1 MSVRIKIKKGFD
13 IKLAGA
19 AQLKTVETPN
29 IQTFAVKPADFLG
42 LGRIKLNVQVG
53 DTVKAG
59 SILFTDKNNDQIAI
73 AAPVSGEI
81 VEINRGEK
89 RKVLEIKILA
99 DKVIEFLD
107 FGKVAPND
115 IPAMPKENLL
125 DVLLRSGTW
134 VQILQRPFAIIA
146 DPATTPQAIYISGF
160 DSHPLAPEYGYTFKS
175 NEHYFQAGVTA
186 LSKLTSGKVH
196 LTIHADKEVN
206 AMYANAKGVQLNK
219 ISGPHPAGNVGVQI
233 HHIKPLNKG
242 DLVWT
247 ITPQG
252 VIMIGKLL
260 IEGIHDTSKLVALT
274 GSELKQP
281 AYVKLHAGAALKPVV
296 EYAIKHP
303 NVRIVSG
310 NVLTGEAV
318 GMAGHLGY
326 YHQQVTVLPEGN
338 YQEFLGW
345 ILPSAKKLSF
355 QRAFGLLSFLNPS
368 TKEYV
373 LDTNTHGEERAI
385 VQTGVFEKVLPMDI
399 YPLQLLKAIL
409 AKDYAEMEALG
420 IYEIAE
426 EDFALCEFVDVS
438 KNDIQNIVREG
449 IDLMINS

>member
-1 MSVRIKIKKGFD
+1 
-13 IKLAGA
+13 
-19 AQLKTVETPN
+19 
-29 IQTFAVKPADFLG
+29 
-42 LGRIKLNVQVG
+42 
-53 DTVKAG
+53 VKAG

-73 AAPVSGEI
+73 TAPVSGEV

-89 RKVLEIKILA
+89 RKVLDIKILA
-99 DKVIEFLD
+99 DQTVEFID
-107 FGKVAPND
+107 FGKVSLGDLA
-115 IPAMPKENLL
+115 AMPKEALL
-125 DVLLRSGTW
+125 EVLLRSGAW
-134 VQILQRPFAIIA
+134 VQLLQRPFAVLA
-146 DPATTPQAIYISGF
+146 NPATSPQAIYISGF
-160 DSHPLAPEYGYTFKS
+160 DSHPLAPDYGFTLKGS
-175 NEHYFQAGVTA
+175 EHYFQAGITA

-196 LTIHADKEVN
+196 LTINADHEAN
-206 AMYANAKGVQLNK
+206 AMYANVKGVQLNK

-247 ITPQG
+247 TTPLG
-252 VIMIGKLL
+252 VILIGKLL
-260 IEGIHDTSKLVALT
+260 LEGKYDTSRLVALT

-281 AYVKLHAGAALKPVV
+281 QYIKLYAGASLKPIV
-296 EYAIKHP
+296 EPAIKQS

-310 NVLTGEAV
+310 NALTGEAV
-318 GMAGHLGY
+318 GIDGYLGY
-326 YHQQVTVLPEGN
+326 YHQQITVLPEGN

-345 ILPSAKKLSF
+345 ILPSTKKLSF
-355 QRAFGLLSFLNPS
+355 QRAFGLLSFLNP
-368 TKEYV
+368 TAKEYV

-420 IYEIAE
+420 IYEVAE

-449 IDLMINS
+449 IELMINS